1 MRKAEVICALAI
13 LAVGAVVGYDSIQQ
27 GAFGW
32 GLSGPDPGMYP
43 FLLGLGLMI
52 GSVIVLGRTLLASFR
67 RARAED
73 KPFLPPGALKPV
85 LCVAIPASL
94 MVLLT
99 EYIGL
104 YLAAGLYL
112 AVYMRWIGRHR
123 WISVA
128 AVSILLP
135 LASYIVFDKWFL
147 IPMPA
152 GSLAA
157 YLRF

>member
-1 MRKAEVICALAI
+1 MRKAEVICALVL
-13 LAVGAVVGYDSIQQ
+13 LAVGAVVCYDAVRQ

-32 GLSGPDPGMYP
+32 GLSGPEPGMYP
-43 FLLGLGLMI
+43 FLLGLGMMV
-52 GSVIVLGRTLLASFR
+52 GSVIVLGQTFLSSLR
-67 RARAED
+67 RARAEN
-73 KPFLPPGALKPV
+73 KPFLPPGALRPV
-85 LCVAIPASL
+85 LSVAIPATL

-135 LASYIVFDKWFL
+135 LAGYVVFDKWFL